1 MNQSSQNAPP
11 FGEGDDV
18 RTHSN
23 ESEVRHTEVQGSSI
37 VFRGGAGLTLG
48 PGQTIKVQRSR
59 HPLAAFLHLFFR
71 TSAILVYLMC
81 GFFSSHFISCM
92 VTIILLLSCDFWT
105 VKNVSG
111 RLLVGLRWWN
121 RVDEDGASHWVFEAR
136 KTNNPDPT
144 TSAESKIFW
153 LGLFVFPV
161 LWLCFVL
168 SIILNFQIKWLAVG
182 LMGLVLQGA
191 NLYGYVR
198 CKLRGT
204 SNFGNVVKSYF
215 GAQLLK
221 QAMRTSEVSA

>member
-18 RTHSN
+18 RSRTPSN
-23 ESEVRHTEVQGSSI
+23 ESEVRHPV
-37 VFRGGAGLTLG
+37 V
-48 PGQTIKVQRSR
+48 
-59 HPLAAFLHLFFR
+59 AFLHLFFR

-81 GFFSSHFISCM
+81 GFFSSHFITCM

-121 RVDEDGASHWVFEAR
+121 RVDEDGTSHWVFEAR
-136 KTNNPDPT
+136 KRNSRDPT

-153 LGLFVFPV
+153 FGLIVFPV
-161 LWLCFVL
+161 LWLSFIF

-204 SNFGNVVKSYF
+204 SSFTNVAKSYF

-221 QAMRTSEVSA
+221 RAMRKTDEVSA